1 MGEQEHSRTEMD
13 DEPDML
19 IAALG
24 RLAGK
29 VGELP
34 DLKPLE
40 DAVRE
45 AEESGNLSVAR
56 HQQLTGLINRV
67 ILLQQEVNNSILVL
81 YNAFGLPG
89 IERRRSSR
97 PDL

>member
-1 MGEQEHSRTEMD
+1 MTEHEHSRAEMD

-24 RLAGK
+24 RLAGR
-29 VGELP
+29 VAQLP
-34 DLKPLE
+34 ELKPLE

-45 AEESGNLSVAR
+45 AEASGNLSVAR

-89 IERRRSSR
+89 IERRRSGR
-97 PDL
+97 PDF

>member
-1 MGEQEHSRTEMD
+1 MNEHERSGTER
-13 DEPDML
+13 PDTL

-24 RLAGK
+24 RLAAG
-29 VGELP
+29 VEALP

-40 DAVRE
+40 EAVRQAE
-45 AEESGNLSVAR
+45 ASGNLSAAR

-67 ILLQQEVNNSILVL
+67 ILLQQEVNSSILVL

-89 IERRRSSR
+89 IERRHPGRL
-97 PDL
+97 DF

>member
-1 MGEQEHSRTEMD
+1 MSEYERSATEMD
-13 DEPDML
+13 HESDML
-19 IAALG
+19 ISALG
-24 RLAGK
+24 RLAGR
-29 VGELP
+29 VGDLP

-40 DAVRE
+40 AAVRQAE
-45 AEESGNLSVAR
+45 ASGNLSFAR

-89 IERRRSSR
+89 LERRHSGRLDS
-97 PDL
+97 

>member
-1 MGEQEHSRTEMD
+1 MSEHEHTRTEMD

-19 IAALG
+19 ISALG
-24 RLAGK
+24 RLAGR
-29 VGELP
+29 VGQLP

-45 AEESGNLSVAR
+45 AEASGNLSVAR

-97 PDL
+97 PDF